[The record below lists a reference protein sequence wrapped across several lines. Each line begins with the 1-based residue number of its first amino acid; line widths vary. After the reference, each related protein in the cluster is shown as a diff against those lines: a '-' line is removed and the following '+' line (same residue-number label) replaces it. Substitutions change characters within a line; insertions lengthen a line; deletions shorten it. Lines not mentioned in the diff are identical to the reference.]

1 MSLRVA
7 FRTGWAND
15 RLRNHPEEAMEVES
29 IVRTTSVE
37 GSVRL
42 TAASARGP
50 YRAIVNTDASG
61 FDGFRGSGPTYP
73 VALREALRQAEA
85 AA

>member
-15 RLRNHPEEAMEVES
+15 RLRNHPEEAMEVEA
-29 IVRTTSVE
+29 IVRTTRVD

-42 TAASARGP
+42 TAKSGRGP
-50 YRAIVNTDASG
+50 FQAIVNTDASG
-61 FDGFRGSGPTYP
+61 YDGFRGTGPTYP
-73 VALREALRQAEA
+73 VALRAALAQAEA